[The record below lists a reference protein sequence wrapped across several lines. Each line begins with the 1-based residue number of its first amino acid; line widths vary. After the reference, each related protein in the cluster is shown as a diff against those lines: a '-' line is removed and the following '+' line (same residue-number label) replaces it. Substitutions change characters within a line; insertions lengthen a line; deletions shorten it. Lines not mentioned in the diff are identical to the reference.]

1 MSPDGIVPRPGRA
14 RPARRQGSG
23 LPIAIL
29 HETATRLRVRLASGS
44 DLAHARVALET
55 LDGVR
60 SVRISPSTRSIA
72 FDYDGRSSTR
82 EAVLERLAAPVP
94 TDAVASLPRRDGA
107 SFPLEV
113 PLVAASLAPLLPAPA
128 RSAVALALVAGRSL
142 SALRNGGD
150 VAATALDAAALATAA
165 LTGHPLTAAA
175 SVAMGALAE
184 QRRDAMLRETDRL
197 LAQLAPA
204 TARDYAV
211 ERAGEPLDVAAD
223 DVQTGDE
230 AWLDIGAVVPA
241 DGIVISGEAI
251 VLPPLLAAVTDRTI
265 RRGARVESGTTVR
278 AGRIRIRF
286 ERPATTSRSARL
298 NDHVRHVLRTRDA
311 PGPLTPDLE
320 RLVALPVTAA
330 GLLLAMT
337 GDAAR
342 TATML
347 QADPQTG
354 IALAQPVAREAAL
367 YATARS
373 GALLSG
379 LESLDR
385 LATATSFAF
394 EDVGVLAD
402 ARWYVERVMPHAGAA
417 DAAAARHWL
426 ALLAGYRDDRL
437 IDAGLPDDRVAAW
450 REHGALLRLP
460 DRTLHIGGAVLV
472 ARTWGLPMPEP
483 DRRSL
488 VRRLGIVED
497 GRLLATVHLG
507 CRLRPRA
514 MAHLA
519 ELRALGVG
527 RIAVFTED
535 PTARPALALTRLGA
549 DHVVSHDRRS
559 QERWLDEAVE
569 QGERVAL
576 VHTGLRD
583 LLPPGG
589 LSLCPVDA
597 DAGAHGVLLG
607 DPLASLVSARRAAM
621 TVRRALRRRFGR
633 SVTLNAGLMIAAAMR
648 WLPPIAIA
656 SIKHGLNVLLLEES
670 AGLARLEAPSHGANV
685 SNLREGEVS

>member
-1 MSPDGIVPRPGRA
+1 MSPDRIVHPPGRS
-14 RPARRQGSG
+14 RSPGRHGSD

-44 DLAHARVALET
+44 DLARARVALET

-60 SVRISPSTRSIA
+60 SVRISPATRSIVL
-72 FDYDGRSSTR
+72 DYDGRSSTR
-82 EAVLERLAAPVP
+82 EAVLERLGAPVSA
-94 TDAVASLPRRDGA
+94 DAFASLPRRDGT

-142 SALRNGGD
+142 SALRNSGD

-165 LTGHPLTAAA
+165 MTGHPLTSAA

-204 TARDYAV
+204 TAHGYAV

-230 AWLDIGAVVPA
+230 AWLDSGAVVPA
-241 DGIVISGEAI
+241 DGIVISGKAD
-251 VLPPLLAAVTDRTI
+251 VLLPLLAAATDRTI
-265 RRGARVESGTTVR
+265 HRGARVESGTTVR
-278 AGRIRIRF
+278 AGRTRIRF

-298 NDHVRHVLRTRDA
+298 SDHVRHVLRTRDA

-330 GLLLAMT
+330 GLLLALT

-402 ARWYVERVMPHAGAA
+402 ARWYVERVLPHAGAGP
-417 DAAAARHWL
+417 AAARHWL
-426 ALLAGYRDDRL
+426 ALLAGYREDRL
-437 IDAGLPDDRVAAW
+437 IDAGLPDDRVRAW

-488 VRRLGIVED
+488 VRRLGIVEN

-514 MAHLA
+514 MGHLA

-535 PTARPALALTRLGA
+535 PTAQPALALTRLGA
-549 DHVVSHDRRS
+549 DDVVSHDRRS
-559 QERWLDEAVE
+559 QERWLNEAVE

-621 TVRRALRRRFGR
+621 TVRHALRRRFGR

-670 AGLARLEAPSHGANV
+670 AGLARLDAPSHGANV